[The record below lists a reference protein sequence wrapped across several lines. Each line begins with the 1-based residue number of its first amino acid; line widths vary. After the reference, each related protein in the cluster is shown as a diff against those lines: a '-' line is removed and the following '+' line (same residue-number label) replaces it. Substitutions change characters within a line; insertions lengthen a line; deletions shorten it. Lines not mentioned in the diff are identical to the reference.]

1 MSTATQPKCWR
12 NDAYAKV
19 TGQAKF
25 TDDLKFAGL
34 LHAAPAYSNFVHA
47 RLVSIDTRAA
57 EKVSGVLRALTAK
70 DVPGT
75 NRFGQILHDYRIF
88 ADDRIRYHGDV
99 VAIVVA
105 ETRAIAIHA
114 AQLVAVNAEPLPAV
128 LDPEA
133 AMRPDA
139 PLVHESHGS
148 NIVNTHVVRRGNVD
162 EGFKQADFI
171 IEEAFQTQ
179 TIEHAYL
186 ETEAAVCVPRS
197 TEGVMEVYGSMQH
210 PFSTRRFVAACLG
223 VALAE
228 IEVIGTPMGG
238 GFGGKDDTAAVV
250 CARTALAARLLG
262 RPVKTVYRRDWSMRE
277 SYKRHPYRVH
287 YKMGVTKAGRI
298 TAVQCRIVAD
308 GGAYCSVTPWVT
320 WRSTVQCCGP
330 YVVDNV
336 HCDTFGVYTNNVVAG
351 AMRGFGSPQM
361 NFVIEQMVEIAAQRV
376 GISGI
381 EFRRRNMVRQGSV
394 TITGQRLEGHTVAME
409 QALDTVLHEIDYAR
423 KLAQC
428 TRGGIRVAQTSES
441 AVPQVSQPASAAS
454 ADALAQFRCPADLKI
469 GDTAGLETC
478 ATVEASDELYGIGL
492 AMSYRGVSLGAEG
505 VDFCAAIINAQADGS
520 ILLETG
526 IHENGQGAEAAM
538 SRLCAQALGVDLHR
552 IRYRRSSTSNIPD
565 SGTTVASRGTIMGG
579 GAVTLAARELKQKIA
594 AAWCGQLGCTAEEV
608 RFENSF
614 ICGRTDRDR
623 VAFDDAMRQL
633 WRMQRF
639 PFALGVFQAPRVSWD
654 EHTGQGDAYFTWV
667 YGCQAV
673 ELTVNR
679 KSGKVKLL
687 NAVAAHDVGRAVNP
701 EMVCGQ
707 IYGGMAMSAGY
718 ALHEEVQAPEGK
730 ITTLNLNT
738 YRIPRAMDLPEMKAI
753 LIENP
758 DPVSPTGAKSIGE
771 PANEILAPAI
781 ANAIFN
787 ATGRRHFSLPIRLGA
802 LPEPTACEEG
812 CSK

>member
-1 MSTATQPKCWR
+1 MPELDKKSWR

-19 TGQAKF
+19 TGRAKF
-25 TDDLKFAGL
+25 TDDLKFASL
-34 LHAAPAYSNFVHA
+34 LHAAPVYSDYVHA
-47 RLVSIDTRAA
+47 RLIAITTEKA
-57 EKVSGVLRALTAK
+57 ENLPGVVKVLTAK

-75 NRFGQILHDYRIF
+75 NRFGQIIQDFRIF
-88 ADDRIRYHGDV
+88 ADDKIRYHGDV
-99 VAIVVA
+99 VAVVVA
-105 ETRAIAIHA
+105 ETREIAIRA
-114 AQLVAVNAEPLPAV
+114 AQLVKVNAEPLSEV

-133 AMRPDA
+133 AMLPGA
-139 PLVHESHGS
+139 PLVHETHGS
-148 NIVNTHVVRRGNVD
+148 NIVNTHVVRRGDV
-162 EGFKQADFI
+162 EAGFRQADFV
-171 IEEAFQTQ
+171 IEEKFQTQ
-179 TIEHAYL
+179 FIEHAYM

-197 TEGVMEVYGSMQH
+197 TDGVIEVYGSMQH

-223 VALAE
+223 VALSE
-228 IEVIGTPMGG
+228 VEVIGTPMGG
-238 GFGGKDDTAAVV
+238 GFGGKDDTAAIV
-250 CARTALAARLLG
+250 CARTALAAKLLN
-262 RPVKTVYRRDWSMRE
+262 RPVKMVYRRDWSMRE

-298 TAVQCRIVAD
+298 TAVQCKIIAD

-330 YVVDNV
+330 YVVENV

-361 NFVIEQMVEIAAQRV
+361 NFVIESVVEMAAQKA
-376 GISGI
+376 GISGV
-381 EFRRRNMVRQGSV
+381 EFRRHNMVRQGSV
-394 TITGQRLEGHTVAME
+394 TITGQKLDGHKVAME
-409 QALDTVLHEIDYAR
+409 QALDTVLREMDYEK
-423 KLAQC
+423 KLAKC
-428 TRGGIRVAQTSES
+428 ARGNGN
-441 AVPQVSQPASAAS
+441 
-454 ADALAQFRCPADLKI
+454 
-469 GDTAGLETC
+469 
-478 ATVEASDELYGIGL
+478 DELYGIGL

-520 ILLETG
+520 IFVEVG
-526 IHENGQGAEAAM
+526 VHENGQGSESVMSLLLAEE
-538 SRLCAQALGVDLHR
+538 LGVDLDR

-579 GAVTLAARELKQKIA
+579 GAVTLAARELKKKIA
-594 AAWCGQLGCTAEEV
+594 AAFCGQLGCTAEEV
-608 RFENSF
+608 RFKDNS
-614 ICGRTDRDR
+614 ICGRSDSDRI
-623 VAFDDAMRQL
+623 AFADAMRQM
-633 WRMQRF
+633 WQMQQF
-639 PFALGVFQAPRVSWD
+639 PFALGTFKAPRVTWD

-673 ELTVNR
+673 ELTVNT

-701 EMVCGQ
+701 EMVRGQ

-718 ALHEEVQAPEGK
+718 GLHEEVKAPGGK
-730 ITTLNLNT
+730 MTTLNLNT
-738 YRIPRAMDLPEMKAI
+738 YRIPRSMDLPEMKAI
-753 LIENP
+753 IIENP

-787 ATGRRHFSLPIRLGA
+787 ATGKRHLSLPIRLGA

-812 CSK
+812 CK